1 MNLRMQLADVIIV
14 RLLLTVAAACLV
26 LAAHFRAHGFSL
38 AELIA
43 VAAVLLLVNLF
54 LLLRRRHG
62 DRRLMCAAMVAMDLA
77 AATAAVA
84 YAGGVLSATPV
95 LYVWPIVAAALLLGP
110 LASYAAAAGAGAL
123 YLGIW
128 QLQANGM
135 LTNPTTVVGGPAAH
149 DLVPV
154 TAGVAIVVF
163 SSLAILTARRTRA
176 LVTERDEAELATS
189 AADSELARL
198 RVANE
203 QVRAVGE
210 SSRVFLRYQ
219 QLDKLMPNALAH
231 VASVVGGS
239 GGFVLVHNRN
249 SGQDDERGA
258 VGDLPRGLVA
268 RLRELGVVDIACQGA
283 QVLDTANDTRSARLL
298 KAIEQTDYH
307 SLLVA
312 PLVAQKEHL
321 GMVGIFYRRS
331 DPPIETKVQILVSLC
346 GQLALV
352 IKNMQYSEELRRAN
366 EELTHLD
373 ELKSDFMATMSHE
386 LRTPLTSIIGYSD
399 MMMSGMAGELNE
411 KQTAFIDSILQSG
424 ETLLNLINDI
434 LDLTKIES
442 GRLELV
448 REPVDLRAALLAV
461 LPFVKPRAAAKGI
474 KIATFM
480 PTDVPAVFADPGKF
494 NQILLNLLT
503 NGIKFSHENGSVSVE
518 ARAAHGM
525 VEIRI
530 VDAGIGIAKEAQ
542 ERIFER
548 FTQIDSSATREQG
561 GTGLGLAI
569 VKELVELHGGTIRVQ
584 SKIGKGSSFI
594 FTVPSSDQ
602 RADPMSTGKMS

>member
-1 MNLRMQLADVIIV
+1 
-14 RLLLTVAAACLV
+14 
-26 LAAHFRAHGFSL
+26 
-38 AELIA
+38 
-43 VAAVLLLVNLF
+43 
-54 LLLRRRHG
+54 
-62 DRRLMCAAMVAMDLA
+62 
-77 AATAAVA
+77 
-84 YAGGVLSATPV
+84 
-95 LYVWPIVAAALLLGP
+95 
-110 LASYAAAAGAGAL
+110 
-123 YLGIW
+123 
-128 QLQANGM
+128 
-135 LTNPTTVVGGPAAH
+135 
-149 DLVPV
+149 
-154 TAGVAIVVF
+154 
-163 SSLAILTARRTRA
+163 
-176 LVTERDEAELATS
+176 
-189 AADSELARL
+189 
-198 RVANE
+198 
-203 QVRAVGE
+203 
-210 SSRVFLRYQ
+210 
-219 QLDKLMPNALAH
+219 
-231 VASVVGGS
+231 
-239 GGFVLVHNRN
+239 
-249 SGQDDERGA
+249 
-258 VGDLPRGLVA
+258 
-268 RLRELGVVDIACQGA
+268 
-283 QVLDTANDTRSARLL
+283 
-298 KAIEQTDYH
+298 
-307 SLLVA
+307 
-312 PLVAQKEHL
+312 LVAQKEHL

-548 FTQIDSSATREQG
+548 FTPIDSSATREQG

-569 VKELVELHGGTIRVQ
+569 VKHIVLSHGGRIWAESELGR
-584 SKIGKGSSFI
+584 GAAFR
-594 FTVPSSDQ
+594 FTL
-602 RADPMSTGKMS
+602 PMAQ